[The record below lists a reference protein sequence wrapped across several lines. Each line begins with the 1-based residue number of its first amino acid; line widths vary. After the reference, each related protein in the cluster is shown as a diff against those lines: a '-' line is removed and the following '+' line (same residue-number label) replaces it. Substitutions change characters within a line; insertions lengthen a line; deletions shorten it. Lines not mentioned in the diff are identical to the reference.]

1 MPAIARRLI
10 VAAVL
15 FTALLGALYFYG
27 RKAQAWVEEQLRAVD
42 PGAQQAQLIT
52 IAPGSSTAEVAQ
64 TLKERGL
71 IRDEQVFRYY
81 SRFLKLDSKLQGGE
95 YELSPA
101 MTPAQILKRLS
112 TGQVVVYRFTVPE
125 GLTVEETAAVLAE
138 KGLVNRDRFLKL
150 ARESAAAAELTGGRK
165 DLKEPLEG
173 YLFPSTYNYRP
184 GVTEEQV
191 LEIMLNGFR
200 QTFTEEWKRRAAELK
215 LSLHE
220 VVTLASIIE
229 KEAQVAKE
237 RATISGVY
245 HNRMRVGMKLDAD
258 PTVRY
263 ALGKP
268 PQEELLYKDLE
279 IESPYNTYRVAGL
292 PPGPIAAPGAASIRA
307 ALYPESHDFWY
318 FVAKADGTGEHY
330 FGQTLAEQ
338 EANIAKAEENAKQKK

>member
-1 MPAIARRLI
+1 MPPIARRLI
-10 VAAVL
+10 IAAFL
-15 FTALLGALYFYG
+15 FAALLGSLYYYG
-27 RKAQAWVEEQLRAVD
+27 RRAQTWVEEQLRAVD
-42 PGAQQAQLIT
+42 PSSQQAQLVT
-52 IAPGSSTAEVAQ
+52 IASGSSTAEVAQ
-64 TLKERGL
+64 VLKGRGL
-71 IRDEQVFRYY
+71 IKDERVFRYY

-95 YELSPA
+95 YELSPG

-125 GLTVEETAAVLAE
+125 GLTVAEMADLLDKKRLAE
-138 KGLVNRDRFLKL
+138 RERFLKL
-150 ARESAAAAELTGGRK
+150 ARESLAAAELTGGQK
-165 DLKEPLEG
+165 GLEEPLEG

-184 GVTEEQV
+184 GVTEEQI
-191 LEIMLNGFR
+191 LEMMIGGFR

-229 KEAQVAKE
+229 EEAQVAKE
-237 RATISGVY
+237 RGRISGVY

-263 ALGKP
+263 ALKKP
-268 PQEELLYKDLE
+268 PTEELLYKDLE
-279 IESPYNTYRVAGL
+279 IDSPYNTYRVAGL

-307 ALYPESHDFWY
+307 ALYPETHDFWY
-318 FVAKADGTGEHY
+318 FVARADGTGEHY

-338 EANIAKAEENAKQKK
+338 EENIAKAEANAKQKK